1 MRGHNLCLGIE
12 KNKDVSRG
20 IEGLRC
26 KAFSRARNGDVDL
39 SGLHDILDAPTN
51 VGQRTAWEVQPAE
64 VRLPGYVTILEQE

>member
-39 SGLHDILDAPTN
+39 SGLHDFP
-51 VGQRTAWEVQPAE
+51 VQW
-64 VRLPGYVTILEQE
+64 